1 MKLDRQIL
9 EQQLIS
15 YEERA
20 ARLHSYLHA
29 LKETTAKHGTGNEH
43 FEGDQIEAEN
53 DAAYYDGEIARLKKE
68 LAQSTPQIV
77 AGAVGSVLPQTPKQG
92 LGSIIF
98 SSISF
103 LAGALLGS
111 KLKSRKNKP

>member
-1 MKLDRQIL
+1 MKVDRQIL
-9 EQQLIS
+9 EQQLIA
-15 YEERA
+15 YEERS
-20 ARLHSYLHA
+20 ARLHSYLQA
-29 LKETTAKHGTGNEH
+29 LKETTAKHGTEEVH
-43 FEGDQIEAEN
+43 FHDDFVEAEN
-53 DAAYYDGEIARLKKE
+53 DAHYYDGEIARLKKE

-77 AGAVGSVLPQTPKQG
+77 AGAVGSVLPQTSKQG

-111 KLKSRKNKP
+111 KLTSRKNKP